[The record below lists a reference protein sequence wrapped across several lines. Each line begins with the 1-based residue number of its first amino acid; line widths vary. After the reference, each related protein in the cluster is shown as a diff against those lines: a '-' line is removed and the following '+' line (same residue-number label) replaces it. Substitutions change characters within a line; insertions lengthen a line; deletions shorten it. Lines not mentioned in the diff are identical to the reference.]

1 MTTTTTEIV
10 IPVDD
15 GRQMI
20 AANLVVPDQTAAA
33 VMFAHGSGSSRHSP
47 RNQIVAEHLQQH
59 GFATVLLDLLTA
71 EEEAVDVRTAQWRF
85 DIALL
90 ASRLRDACDW
100 ADANPP
106 LTGLPLGLFGAST
119 GAAAALIVAAQ
130 RPERIAAVVS
140 RGGRPDLAEPALSQ
154 VRAPTLLIVGG
165 TDDIVI
171 GLNEQASQH
180 LSNGEMVVVPG
191 ASHLFTEPGAL
202 STVTELARDWF
213 ARHLGGMNPLP
224 AGM

>member
-100 ADANPP
+100 ADANRP

-140 RGGRPDLAEPALSQ
+140 RGGRPDLAEPVLSQ